1 MLFLFSEN
9 EEISHN
15 SKASLFEQE
24 PCSVKI
30 FLWEFSKHFGQLGGG
45 GKVLVH
51 FYDFAKCF
59 LKKPLISPLF
69 EKRLFFE
76 TTLSLTSFN

>member
-1 MLFLFSEN
+1 MKKPHIIAKLHDLNKNQVQLKYLYGNFL
-9 EEISHN
+9 
-15 SKASLFEQE
+15 
-24 PCSVKI
+24 
-30 FLWEFSKHFGQLGGG
+30 FLWEFSKHFGQQGGG

-51 FYDFAKCF
+51 FYDFTKCF
-59 LKKPLISPLF
+59 LKKPLISSLF

>member
-1 MLFLFSEN
+1 M
-9 EEISHN
+9 
-15 SKASLFEQE
+15 
-24 PCSVKI
+24 
-30 FLWEFSKHFGQLGGG
+30 
-45 GKVLVH
+45 LVH